1 MFLVVLVD
9 EFLDESCRE
18 ECVILVWF
26 RWNGK
31 VGDYYF
37 GFIEVQ
43 CIDIES
49 LMKEIERFFI
59 VKGIRVEN
67 VMFVGFDG
75 CNIMSGKNKG
85 NK

>member
-37 GFIEVQ
+37 GFIEV
-43 CIDIES
+43 
-49 LMKEIERFFI
+49 
-59 VKGIRVEN
+59 
-67 VMFVGFDG
+67 
-75 CNIMSGKNKG
+75 
-85 NK
+85 